1 MHSDFGFE
9 NSNLVFKI
17 YPLADLSAFTKGYRT
32 CDTRLKDSKRMRRKL
47 KLSILDQ
54 SIVRQGSTAREAVE
68 ETIATVKLAEQLG
81 YTRFWISEHHNA
93 PSIAGST
100 PEVLLVKLAD
110 ETENIRIGSGGIMLP
125 NHSALKVAE
134 NFRMLETLFP
144 GRIDLGMGRA
154 PGSDRVTARILNPAN
169 DFSEESY
176 LLQLTHLQHFFK
188 DTAGTQYG
196 SLLAVP
202 QSATTP
208 MQWILSSSGG
218 SSTIAARHGMGL
230 AIARFINGF
239 VQPDIVKTYRQQFK
253 PSEQFPEP
261 QALLAISVLC
271 ADTEEKALEMRK
283 LMDYRLLQFEK
294 GNFNKPGN
302 YESIKDYEFS
312 PDEIARVRYHG
323 GRVISGTQAQVKEQL
338 LQLTEDFDID
348 EIMVATM
355 TDSIESRRRSFEL
368 LADAFKLI

>member
-1 MHSDFGFE
+1 ME
-9 NSNLVFKI
+9 RKI
-17 YPLADLSAFTKGYRT
+17 
-32 CDTRLKDSKRMRRKL
+32 

-54 SIVRQGSTAREAVE
+54 SIVRQGSSARDAVE

-93 PSIAGST
+93 SSIAGST

-110 ETENIRIGSGGIMLP
+110 ETAQIRIGSGGIMLP

-154 PGSDRVTARILNPAN
+154 PGSDQITARILNPAN

-176 LLQLTHLQHFFK
+176 LLQLTHLQRYFN
-188 DTAGTQYG
+188 DTAATQYG

-202 QSATTP
+202 QSTTIP
-208 MQWILSSSGG
+208 AQWILSSSGG
-218 SSTIAARHGMGL
+218 SSTIAAQYGMGL
-230 AIARFINGF
+230 AVARFINGHAG
-239 VQPDIVKTYRQQFK
+239 PEMVKTYRNRFM

-261 QALLAISVLC
+261 AELLAISVLC
-271 ADTEEKALEMRK
+271 ADTEEKAEQMRK

-294 GNFNKPGN
+294 GNFDKPGA
-302 YESIKDYEFS
+302 YESIKDYTFS
-312 PDEIARVRYHG
+312 PQEEARIKYNN
-323 GRVISGTQAQVKEQL
+323 GRVVSGTQQQVKQQI
-338 LQLTEDFDID
+338 LQLATDFDID

-355 TDSIESRRRSFEL
+355 TDNAADRKRSFEL
-368 LADAFKLI
+368 LADVFKLTA